1 MYQNI
6 ITQYFQNFI
15 KNKDI
20 RNFQNNY
27 YYYLL
32 FRLVRKFLN
41 SYVEVKIFNFK
52 ILASN
57 KKNKT
62 SHALLK
68 KCDFDDQ
75 SELQLINLISK
86 KRKIFL
92 IDCGCNYGFYSFYT
106 ASLSKQNFVIAVEA
120 SITTAKDFEKNL
132 KVNKFNN
139 IILKKLAIS
148 NIDNMTVPFN
158 ESENDWESSLTHNE
172 FDKKKIIK
180 IKTQKIDTILKNKK
194 IDDYFLFIKLDI
206 EGNELQAIEGAKNT
220 IKKFNPIIIIELSSY
235 ILKKNKNFDYLKFF
249 LKEFDYNI
257 YDTKKKLVT
266 LNNIIKLI
274 KKLDTQHK
282 TIGNYYLINNGI
294 KSQIFQK

>member
-132 KVNKFNN
+132 KLNKFNN

-194 IDDYFLFIKLDI
+194 IDDHFLFIKLDI

-294 KSQIFQK
+294 KSQIF

>member
-132 KVNKFNN
+132 KLNKFNN
-139 IILKKLAIS
+139 IVLKKLAIS

-194 IDDYFLFIKLDI
+194 IDDHFLFIKLDI

-257 YDTKKKLVT
+257 YDTKKK
-266 LNNIIKLI
+266 ISDFK
-274 KKLDTQHK
+274 
-282 TIGNYYLINNGI
+282 
-294 KSQIFQK
+294 

>member
-27 YYYLL
+27 YYYLF

-41 SYVEVKIFNFK
+41 SYLEVKIFNFK

-132 KVNKFNN
+132 KLNKFNN

-172 FDKKKIIK
+172 FDKKKITK

-206 EGNELQAIEGAKNT
+206 EGNELLAIEGAKNT

-294 KSQIFQK
+294 KSQIF

>member
-20 RNFQNNY
+20 RNFQKNY

-41 SYVEVKIFNFK
+41 SYLEVKIFNFK

-132 KVNKFNN
+132 KLNKFNN

-148 NIDNMTVPFN
+148 NIDNMTVTFN

-194 IDDYFLFIKLDI
+194 TDDYFLFIKLDI

-294 KSQIFQK
+294 KSQIF

>member
-32 FRLVRKFLN
+32 FRLVRRYLN
-41 SYVEVKIFNFK
+41 SYLEVKIFNFK

-86 KRKIFL
+86 KRKVLL

-106 ASLSKQNFVIAVEA
+106 ASLSKQNLVIAVEA
-120 SITTAKDFEKNL
+120 SPTTAKDFKKNL
-132 KVNKFNN
+132 NLNKFSN
-139 IILKKLAIS
+139 IVLKKLAIS
-148 NIDNMTVPFN
+148 SIDNMTVPFN
-158 ESENDWESSLTHNE
+158 ESKNDWESSLTHNE
-172 FDKKKIIK
+172 FDKKRVIK

-235 ILKKNKNFDYLKFF
+235 ILKKNKDFDYLKFF

-257 YDTKKKLVT
+257 YDTKKKLVPV
-266 LNNIIKLI
+266 NDIINLI

-294 KSQIFQK
+294 KSQIF

>member
-41 SYVEVKIFNFK
+41 SYLEVKIFNFK

-235 ILKKNKNFDYLKFF
+235 ILKKNKNLNYLKFF

-257 YDTKKKLVT
+257 YDTKKKLVS

-294 KSQIFQK
+294 KSQIF

>member
-1 MYQNI
+1 MYQNN

-41 SYVEVKIFNFK
+41 SYLEVKIFNFK

-294 KSQIFQK
+294 KSQIF

>member
-6 ITQYFQNFI
+6 ITQYFQNLI

-20 RNFQNNY
+20 RNFQNDY

-32 FRLVRKFLN
+32 FRLVRRFLN
-41 SYVEVKIFNFK
+41 SYLEVNIFNFK

-86 KRKIFL
+86 KRKVLL

-120 SITTAKDFEKNL
+120 SPTTAKDFEKNL
-132 KVNKFNN
+132 NLNKFNN

-148 NIDNMTVPFN
+148 SIDNMTVPFN
-158 ESENDWESSLTHNE
+158 ESKNDWESSLTHNE
-172 FDKKKIIK
+172 FDKERVIK
-180 IKTQKIDTILKNKK
+180 IKTQKIDTILKNQK

-235 ILKKNKNFDYLKFF
+235 MLKKNKNFDYLKFF
-249 LKEFDYNI
+249 LKEFNYDI
-257 YDTKKKLVT
+257 YDTKKKLVPV
-266 LNNIIKLI
+266 NDIIKLI

-294 KSQIFQK
+294 KSQIF

>member
-32 FRLVRKFLN
+32 FRLVRRYLN
-41 SYVEVKIFNFK
+41 SYLEVKIFNFK

-75 SELQLINLISK
+75 SELELINLISK
-86 KRKIFL
+86 KRKVLL

-106 ASLSKQNFVIAVEA
+106 ASLSKQNLVIAVEA
-120 SITTAKDFEKNL
+120 SPTTAKDFKKNL
-132 KVNKFNN
+132 NLNKFSN
-139 IILKKLAIS
+139 IVLKKLAIS
-148 NIDNMTVPFN
+148 SIDNMTVPFN
-158 ESENDWESSLTHNE
+158 ESKNDWESSLTHNE
-172 FDKKKIIK
+172 FDKKRVIK
-180 IKTQKIDTILKNKK
+180 IKTQKIDTILKNQK

-235 ILKKNKNFDYLKFF
+235 ILKKNKDFDYLKFF

-257 YDTKKKLVT
+257 YDTKKKLVPV
-266 LNNIIKLI
+266 NDIINLI

-294 KSQIFQK
+294 KSQIF

>member
-27 YYYLL
+27 YYYLF

-41 SYVEVKIFNFK
+41 SYLEVKIFNFK

-194 IDDYFLFIKLDI
+194 IDDHFLFIKLDI

-294 KSQIFQK
+294 KSQIF

>member
-32 FRLVRKFLN
+32 FRLVRRFLN
-41 SYVEVKIFNFK
+41 SYLEVKIFNFK

-132 KVNKFNN
+132 KLNKFNN

-172 FDKKKIIK
+172 FDKKRIIK

-194 IDDYFLFIKLDI
+194 IDDHFLFIKLDI

-257 YDTKKKLVT
+257 YDTKKKLVS

-274 KKLDTQHK
+274 KKLDAQHK

-294 KSQIFQK
+294 KSQIF

>member
-1 MYQNI
+1 MYQNN

-41 SYVEVKIFNFK
+41 SYLEVKIFNFK

-132 KVNKFNN
+132 KMNKFNN

-148 NIDNMTVPFN
+148 NIDNMIVPFN

-194 IDDYFLFIKLDI
+194 IDDHFLFIKLDI

-294 KSQIFQK
+294 KSQIF

>member
-20 RNFQNNY
+20 RNYQKNY

-41 SYVEVKIFNFK
+41 SYLEVKIFNFK

-120 SITTAKDFEKNL
+120 STTTAKDFEKNL
-132 KVNKFNN
+132 KLNKFNN

-194 IDDYFLFIKLDI
+194 IDDHFLFIKLDI

-294 KSQIFQK
+294 KSQIF

>member
-27 YYYLL
+27 YYYLI

-41 SYVEVKIFNFK
+41 SYLEVKIFNFK

-120 SITTAKDFEKNL
+120 STTTAKDFEKNL
-132 KVNKFNN
+132 KLNKFNN

-148 NIDNMTVPFN
+148 NIDNMTVTFN

-294 KSQIFQK
+294 KSQIF

>member
-41 SYVEVKIFNFK
+41 SYLEVKIFNFK

-132 KVNKFNN
+132 KLNKFNN
-139 IILKKLAIS
+139 IVLKKLAIS

-294 KSQIFQK
+294 KSQIF

>member
-41 SYVEVKIFNFK
+41 SYLEVKIFNFK

-120 SITTAKDFEKNL
+120 STTTAKDFEKNL
-132 KVNKFNN
+132 NLNKFNN

-194 IDDYFLFIKLDI
+194 IDDHFLFIKLDI

-294 KSQIFQK
+294 KSQIF

>member
-132 KVNKFNN
+132 KLNKFNN

-294 KSQIFQK
+294 KSQIF

>member
-20 RNFQNNY
+20 RNFQKNY

-41 SYVEVKIFNFK
+41 SYLEVKIFNFK

-294 KSQIFQK
+294 KSQIF

>member
-41 SYVEVKIFNFK
+41 SYLEVKIFNFK

-132 KVNKFNN
+132 KMNKFNN

-148 NIDNMTVPFN
+148 NIDNMIVPFN

-294 KSQIFQK
+294 KSQIF

>member
-41 SYVEVKIFNFK
+41 SYLEVKIFNFK

-132 KVNKFNN
+132 KLNKFNN
-139 IILKKLAIS
+139 IVLKKLAIS

-194 IDDYFLFIKLDI
+194 IDDHFLFIKLDI

-294 KSQIFQK
+294 KSQIF

>member
-132 KVNKFNN
+132 KMNKFNN

-148 NIDNMTVPFN
+148 NIDNMIVPFN

-194 IDDYFLFIKLDI
+194 IDDHFLFIKLDI

-282 TIGNYYLINNGI
+282 TIGNYYLIKNGI
-294 KSQIFQK
+294 KSQIF

>member
-41 SYVEVKIFNFK
+41 SYLEVKIFNFK

-132 KVNKFNN
+132 KLNKFNN

-194 IDDYFLFIKLDI
+194 IDDYFLFIKHDI

-294 KSQIFQK
+294 KSQIF

>member
-41 SYVEVKIFNFK
+41 SYLEVKIFNFK

-194 IDDYFLFIKLDI
+194 IDDHFLFIKLDI

-294 KSQIFQK
+294 KSQIF

>member
-20 RNFQNNY
+20 RNFQKNY

-32 FRLVRKFLN
+32 FRLVKKFLN
-41 SYVEVKIFNFK
+41 SYLEVKIFNFK

-235 ILKKNKNFDYLKFF
+235 ILKKNKNLDYLKFF

-294 KSQIFQK
+294 KSQIF

>member
-20 RNFQNNY
+20 RNFQKNY

-41 SYVEVKIFNFK
+41 SYLEVKIFNFK

-120 SITTAKDFEKNL
+120 STTTAKDFEKNL
-132 KVNKFNN
+132 NLNKFNN

-194 IDDYFLFIKLDI
+194 IDDHFLFIKLDI

-294 KSQIFQK
+294 KSQIF

>member
-86 KRKIFL
+86 KRKIRL
-92 IDCGCNYGFYSFYT
+92 CY
-106 ASLSKQNFVIAVEA
+106 
-120 SITTAKDFEKNL
+120 
-132 KVNKFNN
+132 
-139 IILKKLAIS
+139 
-148 NIDNMTVPFN
+148 
-158 ESENDWESSLTHNE
+158 H
-172 FDKKKIIK
+172 
-180 IKTQKIDTILKNKK
+180 
-194 IDDYFLFIKLDI
+194 
-206 EGNELQAIEGAKNT
+206 
-220 IKKFNPIIIIELSSY
+220 
-235 ILKKNKNFDYLKFF
+235 
-249 LKEFDYNI
+249 
-257 YDTKKKLVT
+257 
-266 LNNIIKLI
+266 
-274 KKLDTQHK
+274 
-282 TIGNYYLINNGI
+282 
-294 KSQIFQK
+294 

>member
-41 SYVEVKIFNFK
+41 SYLEVKIFNFK

-257 YDTKKKLVT
+257 YDTKKKLVS
-266 LNNIIKLI
+266 LNNKIKLI
-274 KKLDTQHK
+274 KKLDAQHK

-294 KSQIFQK
+294 KSQIF

>member
-1 MYQNI
+1 M
-6 ITQYFQNFI
+6 
-15 KNKDI
+15 
-20 RNFQNNY
+20 
-27 YYYLL
+27 
-32 FRLVRKFLN
+32 VRKFLN

-86 KRKIFL
+86 KRKVLL

-106 ASLSKQNFVIAVEA
+106 ASLSKQNLVIAVEA
-120 SITTAKDFEKNL
+120 SPTTAKDFKKNL
-132 KVNKFNN
+132 NLNKFSN
-139 IILKKLAIS
+139 IVLKKLAIS
-148 NIDNMTVPFN
+148 SIDNMTVPFN
-158 ESENDWESSLTHNE
+158 ESKNDWESSLTHNE
-172 FDKKKIIK
+172 FDKKRVIK
-180 IKTQKIDTILKNKK
+180 IKTQKIDTILKNQK

-235 ILKKNKNFDYLKFF
+235 ILKKNKDFDYLKFF

-257 YDTKKKLVT
+257 YDTKKKLVPV
-266 LNNIIKLI
+266 NDIINLI

-294 KSQIFQK
+294 KSQIF

>member
-1 MYQNI
+1 MYQNN

-132 KVNKFNN
+132 KLNKFNN

-194 IDDYFLFIKLDI
+194 IDDHFLFIKLDI

-294 KSQIFQK
+294 KSQIF

>member
-132 KVNKFNN
+132 KLNKFNN
-139 IILKKLAIS
+139 IVLKKLAIS

-194 IDDYFLFIKLDI
+194 IDDHFLFIKLDI

-294 KSQIFQK
+294 KSQIF

>member
-6 ITQYFQNFI
+6 ITKYFQNFI

-20 RNFQNNY
+20 RNFQDNY

-41 SYVEVKIFNFK
+41 SYLEVKIFNFK

-132 KVNKFNN
+132 KMNKFNN

-148 NIDNMTVPFN
+148 NIDNMIVPFN

-294 KSQIFQK
+294 KSQIF

>member
-20 RNFQNNY
+20 RNYQKNY

-41 SYVEVKIFNFK
+41 SYLEVKIFNFK

-294 KSQIFQK
+294 KSQIF

>member
-32 FRLVRKFLN
+32 FRLVRRYLN
-41 SYVEVKIFNFK
+41 SYLEVKIFNFK

-86 KRKIFL
+86 KRKVLL

-106 ASLSKQNFVIAVEA
+106 ASLSKQNLVIAVEA
-120 SITTAKDFEKNL
+120 SPTTAKDFKKNL
-132 KVNKFNN
+132 NLNKFSN
-139 IILKKLAIS
+139 IVLKKLAIS
-148 NIDNMTVPFN
+148 SIDNMTVPFN
-158 ESENDWESSLTHNE
+158 ESKNDWESSLTHNE
-172 FDKKKIIK
+172 FDKKRVIK
-180 IKTQKIDTILKNKK
+180 IKTQKIDTILKNQK

-235 ILKKNKNFDYLKFF
+235 ILKKNKDFDYLKFF

-257 YDTKKKLVT
+257 YDTKKKLVPV
-266 LNNIIKLI
+266 NDIINLI

-294 KSQIFQK
+294 KSQIF

>member
-1 MYQNI
+1 MYQNT

-20 RNFQNNY
+20 RNFQKNY

-41 SYVEVKIFNFK
+41 SYLEVKIFNFK

-120 SITTAKDFEKNL
+120 STTTAKDFEKNL
-132 KVNKFNN
+132 NLNKFNN

-172 FDKKKIIK
+172 FDKKKNY
-180 IKTQKIDTILKNKK
+180 KN
-194 IDDYFLFIKLDI
+194 
-206 EGNELQAIEGAKNT
+206 
-220 IKKFNPIIIIELSSY
+220 
-235 ILKKNKNFDYLKFF
+235 
-249 LKEFDYNI
+249 
-257 YDTKKKLVT
+257 
-266 LNNIIKLI
+266 
-274 KKLDTQHK
+274 
-282 TIGNYYLINNGI
+282 
-294 KSQIFQK
+294 

>member
-20 RNFQNNY
+20 RNFQKNY

-41 SYVEVKIFNFK
+41 SYLEVKIFNFK

-235 ILKKNKNFDYLKFF
+235 ILKKNKNLNYLKFF

-294 KSQIFQK
+294 KSQIF

>member
-20 RNFQNNY
+20 RNYQKNY

-41 SYVEVKIFNFK
+41 SYLEVKIFNFK

-86 KRKIFL
+86 KRKIF
-92 IDCGCNYGFYSFYT
+92 
-106 ASLSKQNFVIAVEA
+106 
-120 SITTAKDFEKNL
+120 
-132 KVNKFNN
+132 FNR
-139 IILKKLAIS
+139 LWL
-148 NIDNMTVPFN
+148 
-158 ESENDWESSLTHNE
+158 
-172 FDKKKIIK
+172 
-180 IKTQKIDTILKNKK
+180 
-194 IDDYFLFIKLDI
+194 
-206 EGNELQAIEGAKNT
+206 
-220 IKKFNPIIIIELSSY
+220 
-235 ILKKNKNFDYLKFF
+235 
-249 LKEFDYNI
+249 
-257 YDTKKKLVT
+257 
-266 LNNIIKLI
+266 
-274 KKLDTQHK
+274 
-282 TIGNYYLINNGI
+282 
-294 KSQIFQK
+294 